1 MIEKFKNIVYDW
13 QQKRILNSFRKG
25 HAAEIA
31 SMCQSAGITLEK
43 CYGEDA
49 WLKKWQPLMP
59 NVNIDSYRFYAQFI
73 GNDPNIVPDD
83 LYHGIIE
90 PLLCDK
96 TSLPVY
102 LNKNLYEKVMG
113 VDMFPV
119 CVLRNMRGDYMTRDY
134 RDMKMTESLF
144 EKMVTNNERLKQQ
157 GRMIIKPAV
166 ETGRG
171 KGVRLFVY
179 DGKEWISNDKKK
191 LTLEWLNKTYSHDF
205 IIQECIEPSDFVKQ
219 FNPTSYSTCRLF
231 TYRSV
236 VNGEMIFIGG
246 LLRIGKIGNFKD
258 NVSTGG
264 FAIPILKNG
273 ELANFATNES
283 RKKFTK
289 VNDIDLGKAVFSI
302 PNFPQILD
310 MVFHAAD
317 MTPLNRILSFDVI
330 LDKNNLPHIIEF
342 NLKCQTITTIQS
354 SYKTL
359 FGEYTDEVIEYC
371 KRKIEKGQ
379 TGIIPVY
386 LSRS

>member
-1 MIEKFKNIVYDW
+1 MIKKIKNIVYDW
-13 QQKRILNSFRKG
+13 QQKRILNGFRKG

-31 SMCQSAGITLEK
+31 SMCQSAGITLQT
-43 CYGEDA
+43 CDGEDA
-49 WLKKWQPLMP
+49 FLKKWQPLMP

-113 VDMFPV
+113 ADMFPV

-134 RDMKMTESLF
+134 RDIKMTESLF

-157 GRMIIKPAV
+157 GRIIIKPAV

-205 IIQECIEPSDFVKQ
+205 IIQECIEPSDFIKQ

-231 TYRSV
+231 VYRSV
-236 VNGEMIFIGG
+236 TDGNMRFLGG
-246 LLRIGKIGNFKD
+246 YLRIGDIGSFKD
-258 NVSTGG
+258 NIGSGG
-264 FAIPILKNG
+264 FAIPILSKG
-273 ELANFATNES
+273 KLAHFATNGT
-283 RKKFTK
+283 RNKYQT
-289 VNDIDLGKAVFSI
+289 VNGIDLKKGEYEI
-302 PNFPQILD
+302 PNFSGILD
-310 MVFHAAD
+310 LAFKGAD
-317 MTPLNRILSFDVI
+317 MNPLNRIQSFDVI
-330 LDKNNLPHIIEF
+330 LDCNNCPHVIEF
-342 NLKCQTITTIQS
+342 NLRCQTITTIQS
-354 SYKTL
+354 SYKTF
-359 FGEYTDEVIEYC
+359 FGQYTDEVIEYC